1 MDWLNAVN
9 HSDMVGIL
17 NIPVQNSTEFVIPP
31 DKLIPHIRLV
41 FSSTP
46 SIAIA
51 SLCVVSLLTL
61 KTTSF
66 VG

>member
-1 MDWLNAVN
+1 M
-9 HSDMVGIL
+9 
-17 NIPVQNSTEFVIPP
+17 PVQNSTEFVTPP
-31 DKLIPHIRLV
+31 DKLIPHIRFV

-46 SIAIA
+46 SIEMT

-66 VG
+66 VGSWCSV